1 MMNYGKQELVVC
13 ESYEDAGRRMAE
25 DVAALMR
32 SLLANR
38 DEIRMVLAAGE
49 SQTTFLEALAQQPDL
64 TWDRVVC
71 INIDDLWDPRMD
83 VTHSCGHQTVTQL
96 YSKVHPKAYH
106 LVNCNAPDIEAEAKR
121 FKDVYESLCP
131 FDIQCSGIGTS
142 GHLALNE
149 PGITSF
155 SESKMVKIIDVAEQT
170 KRQLMVD
177 PNFKEAGYI
186 PDKGITLTIPAII
199 GVNHLFHVV
208 PLEIKRDILGR
219 VLATT
224 EPDENLPA
232 SILSSVPG
240 RIYVEPAS
248 FSSKDGGKG

>member
-1 MMNYGKQELVVC
+1 MMMYGQQEIVVC
-13 ESYEDAGRRMAE
+13 KSYEDAGRRAAE
-25 DVAALMR
+25 DMAALMR
-32 SLLANR
+32 SLLIKR

-49 SQTTFLEALAQQPDL
+49 SQTTVLEALAQQPDL
-64 TWDRVVC
+64 EWNRVVC

-83 VTHSCGHQTVTQL
+83 VTHSCGHQTVTQV

-106 LVNCNAPDIEAEAKR
+106 LVNCNAPDIEAETKR
-121 FKDVYESLCP
+121 FNDVYESLCP
-131 FDIQCSGIGTS
+131 FDILCSGIGTS

-155 SESKMVKIIDVAEQT
+155 DEPEMVKIVDVAEQT

-177 PNFKEAGYI
+177 PNFKAAGYV

-199 GVNHLFHVV
+199 GVEHLFHVV
-208 PLEIKRDILGR
+208 PLAIKRDILGR
-219 VLATT
+219 VLATK
-224 EPDENLPA
+224 EPDEHLPS

-240 RIYVEPAS
+240 KIYVEPAS
-248 FSSKDGGKG
+248 FSPDMLV